1 MTRVDK
7 ILDVGGKV
15 IKAPGV
21 DIPDLAP
28 GEPVPPGFE
37 DIVTRV
43 PEITST
49 LDEMKA
55 PLIGLEY
62 LAEIT
67 PVGDE
72 VEPKYCCLLCNKRGD
87 PRTVLAHLVC
97 FNHRIKYIV
106 SFFLS
111 LSLFLFTL
119 NCISLSLSLC

>member
-1 MTRVDK
+1 MHCF
-7 ILDVGGKV
+7 LDVGGKV

-106 SFFLS
+106 SVVY
-111 LSLFLFTL
+111 
-119 NCISLSLSLC
+119 